1 MLDVELCRKFKINDL
16 EKFLVDYIDDLDD
29 ILAVEVDEDQRKEL
43 LKEKEVVNML
53 RNIYYMI
60 KK

>member
-29 ILAVEVDEDQRKEL
+29 ILAVEVDEDRRKEL